1 MKITQGEDIFQEVF
15 MKVGFLKETCN
26 FFNINAFRCNNS
38 FRSQPS
44 LRTKEPLKLFFKD
57 AFSDQETD
65 LI

>member
-15 MKVGFLKETCN
+15 MKVGFLKETCD

-44 LRTKEPLKLFFKD
+44 ANKRTSEIIF
-57 AFSDQETD
+57 
-65 LI
+65 